1 MRSTSFS
8 SVLTAPARATSS
20 PATIAGFL
28 AAMISRDIASMPAGS
43 GRLAVKTCAGL
54 PAGTVVSCSMTLM
67 GSATNT
73 GPAGASLAIL
83 KARCRMGPSSSALS
97 TCTLHL
103 VTGAAIAARSWPS
116 TGSRSR
122 MRVSCWPAVTT
133 IGELFL
139 SAL

>member
-1 MRSTSFS
+1 M
-8 SVLTAPARATSS
+8 
-20 PATIAGFL
+20 
-28 AAMISRDIASMPAGS
+28 AAMPAGS
-43 GRLAVKTCAGL
+43 GRLSSNSVAGL
-54 PAGTVVSCSMTLM
+54 PGGMSVSCSITLI
-67 GSATNT
+67 GRATNT

-83 KARCRMGPSSSALS
+83 KARCRIGPSSSALS

-133 IGELFL
+133 IGELFF
-139 SAL
+139 SAP

>member
-1 MRSTSFS
+1 M
-8 SVLTAPARATSS
+8 
-20 PATIAGFL
+20 AGLFAAAINL
-28 AAMISRDIASMPAGS
+28 AMAETPAGS
-43 GRLAVKTCAGL
+43 GRLFSNSVAGR
-54 PAGTVVSCSMTLM
+54 PAGMPVSCSMTLI

-83 KARCRMGPSSSALS
+83 NARCRIGPSSSALS

-103 VTGAAIAARSWPS
+103 VTGLAIAARSWPS

-133 IGELFL
+133 MGELFFQ
-139 SAL
+139 AL